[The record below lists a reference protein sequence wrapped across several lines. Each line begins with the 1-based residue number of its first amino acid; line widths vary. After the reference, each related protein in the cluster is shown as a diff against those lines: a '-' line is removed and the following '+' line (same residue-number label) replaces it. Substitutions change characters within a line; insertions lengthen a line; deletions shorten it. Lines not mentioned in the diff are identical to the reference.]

1 MSVWRYETRAS
12 ESEAAAAE
20 PDPHRLRWVM
30 ISLVFL
36 ATVVNYLDRQT
47 LSVSAP
53 VIIEQFHLSNV
64 EYSRIVFAFML
75 AYTVMNGVSGPMVDR
90 LGTKLGYAVC
100 IAWWSIAAMLHS
112 LARGAFSFGVFRF
125 LLGMGEAGNWPAG
138 VKVVAEWF
146 PPKERALASGIFNSG
161 SAIGAVVAPPLIA
174 WIILKSGWQS
184 AFLMVGG
191 VGLIW
196 LLIWLLVYH
205 TPANAQTEI
214 ARRPVPIWKLL
225 QARWVRRFTASKIF
239 SDPAWY
245 FYIFWFPQ
253 YLKSARG
260 FDIAA
265 VGRFAWI
272 PFFAAGAG
280 NLLGGACAAAL
291 LNRGISMT
299 WARKISVLL
308 FSLLM
313 TSAIPA
319 VLVSDVRLSIAL
331 VSVATLGYTGSVAN
345 MLAFPADVFPKNTV
359 GSIWGLASMGSG
371 FGGMMFSLA
380 TGWIVD
386 HYSFVPAFILFGLT
400 PLVSASIVLTLP
412 EAVRLRAGA
421 SPE

>member
-1 MSVWRYETRAS
+1 
-12 ESEAAAAE
+12 
-20 PDPHRLRWVM
+20 M
-30 ISLVFL
+30 IGLVFL
-36 ATVVNYLDRQT
+36 ATVINYLDRQA
-47 LSVSAP
+47 LSVAAP

-64 EYSRIVFAFML
+64 AYSRIIFAFML
-75 AYTVMNGVSGPMVDR
+75 AYTVMNGISGPMVDR

-161 SAIGAVVAPPLIA
+161 SAIGAVVAPPLVA

-191 VGLIW
+191 VGLLW
-196 LLIWLLVYH
+196 LLIWMLVYH
-205 TPANAQTEI
+205 APGNAQAGI
-214 ARRPVPIWKLL
+214 ARQPVPVWKLL
-225 QARWVRRFTASKIF
+225 RTRWVCQFTVSKIF

-265 VGRFAWI
+265 VGKFAWI
-272 PFFAAGAG
+272 PFFTAGAG
-280 NLLGGACAAAL
+280 NLLGGACAAFL
-291 LNRGISMT
+291 LSCGIRVT
-299 WARKISVLL
+299 WARKISVML
-308 FSLLM
+308 FAALM

-319 VLVSDVRLSIAL
+319 VLVSNVFVSIAL
-331 VSVATLGYTGSVAN
+331 ISTATLGYTGALAN
-345 MLAFPADVFPKNTV
+345 MLAMPADRFPANTV
-359 GSIWGLASMGSG
+359 GSIWGIASMGAG
-371 FGGMMFSLA
+371 FGGMVFSLL
-380 TGWIVD
+380 TGWVVD
-386 HYSFVPAFILFGLT
+386 HYSYVPVFVGFGIL
-400 PLVSASIVLTLP
+400 PLIAAAIIWCLPDASAAL
-412 EAVRLRAGA
+412 EGNREFRL
-421 SPE
+421 S